1 MEVARQHN
9 LMEETENAI
18 EVKSIEKITEL
29 RSNDAIHFH
38 SMACEFHFLLFLAL
52 QPFKTIC

>member
-9 LMEETENAI
+9 LMEEIENAT

-29 RSNDAIHFH
+29 RSNDAIHLH
-38 SMACEFHFLLFLAL
+38 SMACEFHLLCF
-52 QPFKTIC
+52 